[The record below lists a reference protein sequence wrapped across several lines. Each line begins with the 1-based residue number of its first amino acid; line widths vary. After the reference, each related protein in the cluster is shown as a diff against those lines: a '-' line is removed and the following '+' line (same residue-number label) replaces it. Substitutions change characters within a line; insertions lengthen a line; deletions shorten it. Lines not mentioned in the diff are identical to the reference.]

1 MPTLVSGQAQHLE
14 DILREGYSHPAVKGI
29 IMFTGP
35 AAANFMEMPLA
46 DINFNNTPAGDVVDK
61 LLHEWK
67 HSQALEFTADDKG
80 SVDVLLFHGD
90 YNVTVQHT
98 ETKSSTSLAFRVTK
112 DTPQATIN
120 VQIHT

>member
-1 MPTLVSGQAQHLE
+1 
-14 DILREGYSHPAVKGI
+14 
-29 IMFTGP
+29 MFAGP
-35 AAANFMEMPLA
+35 IAANFKEMPLA

-80 SVDVLLFHGD
+80 FVDVLLFHGD

-98 ETKSSTSLAFRVTK
+98 EANSSTTLGFRVTK

-120 VQIHT
+120 VRIHT

>member
-1 MPTLVSGQAQHLE
+1 ME

-29 IMFTGP
+29 VMFAGP
-35 AAANFMEMPLA
+35 IAANFKEMPLA

-80 SVDVLLFHGD
+80 FVDVLLFHGD

-98 ETKSSTSLAFRVTK
+98 EANSSTTLGFRVTK

-120 VQIHT
+120 VRIHT